1 MTIFDYIDEKTLSF
15 GVSFDSWKD
24 AVLYAGRL
32 LEEAGYITGQYTQD
46 MVSLIESLGPYI
58 VVMPG
63 VALAHARP
71 EGHVMKN
78 SIAIVT
84 LKDGLNFGHEMND
97 PVRVIFAIAAVN
109 DDEHL
114 KLFQSVADYLIDEN
128 NLNRVLHA
136 NNINDLKGDSE

>member
-15 GVSFDSWKD
+15 GLSFGGWRD
-24 AVLYAGRL
+24 AVLYAGGL

-97 PVRVIFAIAAVN
+97 PVKVIFAIAAVN

-136 NNINDLKGDSE
+136 KNINDLKGDSE